1 MNQSDFIRKRSG
13 EWRWMEESLS
23 LAGSA
28 FAGRAVPFPG
38 VYRRIVRD
46 LNTARAEN
54 FDPYL
59 VEKLDRLVT
68 EGHSRMYRSRTLRLM
83 PLLRFIGDDFPR
95 LLRRE
100 KRLLGI
106 FAAVFFGVTVLSGL
120 MVHEN
125 PWMYG
130 EWFSPETAS
139 TMADMYN
146 PDSAHFL
153 TPREVS
159 GDADMFGFYIYNN
172 VSIAFQVFAG
182 GILAGFGSLLMLAYN
197 ALFIGATGGYLT
209 SLGYSSTF
217 YTFVV
222 GHGTVE
228 LLAIVFSGAAGW
240 RLGWALIRPGGRLS
254 RRDGL
259 RATARQVLPLV
270 YGAAF
275 FLVLAAGIEAFWSS
289 RPLAPAVKYSV
300 GGGIAVL
307 VLLYILLAGRSRDV

>member
-1 MNQSDFIRKRSG
+1 MNQTDFLRKRSG
-13 EWRWMEESLS
+13 EWRWMEETLSLS
-23 LAGSA
+23 GAP
-28 FAGRAVPFPG
+28 FAGRAASFPG
-38 VYRRIVRD
+38 AYRRIIRD

-68 EGHSRMYRSRTLRLM
+68 EGHSRMDRIRRIRLR
-83 PLLRFIGDDFPR
+83 PLLRFISGDFPR
-95 LLRRE
+95 LVRRE
-100 KRLLGI
+100 RRLLGI
-106 FAAVFFGVTVLSGL
+106 FAAVFFGVTFLSGL
-120 MVHEN
+120 MVHGN
-125 PWMYG
+125 PWIYS
-130 EWFSPETAS
+130 EWFSPETAA
-139 TMADMYN
+139 TVADMYN

-172 VSIAFQVFAG
+172 ISIAFQVFAG

-209 SLGYSSTF
+209 SLGYSRTF
-217 YTFVV
+217 YTFVA

-240 RLGWALIRPGGRLS
+240 KLGWALIRPGGRLS
-254 RRDGL
+254 RKDSL
-259 RATARQVLPLV
+259 ILTARQVLPLV

-289 RPLAPAVKYSV
+289 RPFAPAVKYGF
-300 GGGIAVL
+300 GGAMALL
-307 VLLYILLAGRSRDV
+307 VLLYVLLAGRKQDV